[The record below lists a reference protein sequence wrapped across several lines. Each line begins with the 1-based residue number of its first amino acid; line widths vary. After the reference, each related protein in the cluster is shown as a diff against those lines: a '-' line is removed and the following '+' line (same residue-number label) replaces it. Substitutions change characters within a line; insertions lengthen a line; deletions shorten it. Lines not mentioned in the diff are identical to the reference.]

1 MRRLILSLALLIPSV
16 ALCDVNISNGS
27 KYVGV
32 RGVAWGA
39 SFNTTYLLTPISPD
53 VGVCFYIV
61 NNNPTNAHT
70 FTAQVFQ
77 TADGGALDFTNNQ
90 SKYSAITITGL
101 PASVGTLS
109 TAAGFSGTTAA
120 AQIAFKFSATSAL
133 GGAPDTAD
141 LFFVQTNSP
150 SCGAAGSGI
159 VSVQGAIADGTAFG
173 STNPV
178 VVGGKTSANSSTPL
192 VAKTITALGE
202 NANDIAGGGVYNVV
216 GLAIGAGGLNQLG
229 SFTAL
234 TVPNNGPM
242 ASALYAVK
250 ADTSSPPIQYLIQSA
265 NGGVPGQLTGRSLGG
280 LLVNE
285 NGASVL
291 TSPTAINSN
300 GSQTVTVN
308 GFYSGTFDSCFVTVT
323 TGTPTGTTPTLDVY
337 FQTSTDATN
346 WTDRIHFTTINGT
359 VSTQK
364 QFAGIAGSST
374 GITPTTMT
382 DKTLAAGTKVDG
394 PIGSSIQF
402 TWVIGG
408 TTPNFP
414 STVFGANCH

>member
-1 MRRLILSLALLIPSV
+1 MKRFLALALILFPSV
-16 ALCDVNISNGS
+16 AFADINISSGS

-39 SFNTTYLLTPISPD
+39 SFNVTYILTPVSPE
-53 VGVCFYIV
+53 VGVCFYVV
-61 NNNPTNAHT
+61 NNNPTNAHP

-77 TADGGALDFTNNQ
+77 TSDGGVLDFTNNQ
-90 SKYSAITITGL
+90 GKYSSITITGL
-101 PASVGTLS
+101 PASVPALS
-109 TAAGFSGTTAA
+109 VGAGFSGTTAA
-120 AQIAFKFSATSAL
+120 AQIAFKFTASGAL
-133 GGAPDTAD
+133 GGSPDTAD
-141 LFFVQTNSP
+141 LFFVQTTSP
-150 SCGAAGSGI
+150 SCGAAGAGI
-159 VSVQGAIADGTAFG
+159 LSVQGAIADGTAFG
-173 STNPV
+173 STNPLV
-178 VVGGKTSANSSTPL
+178 IGGKTSANSSSPL
-192 VAKTITALGE
+192 VAKTLTALGE

-234 TVPNNGPM
+234 TLPNNGPM
-242 ASALYAVK
+242 ASALFAVK
-250 ADTSSPPIQYLIQSA
+250 ADTSSPPSQYLVQSA

-291 TSPTAINSN
+291 TSPAAVNSN
-300 GSQTVTVN
+300 GSQIVTVN

-337 FQTSTDATN
+337 FQTSTDGTN
-346 WTDRIHFTTINGT
+346 WTDRIHFTQITGT
-359 VSTQK
+359 VATQK
-364 QFAGIAGSST
+364 QFAGIAGAST

-382 DKTLAAGTKVDG
+382 DKTLAAGTKIDG

-408 TTPNFP
+408 TTPSFP